1 MAGRWVIVEELGAVV
16 EGHEISGGLCKIP
29 ITIVLFKTVL
39 KNILKYF
46 YDIRIILNM
55 DYATIDSFL
64 SIIVPLKRKRQML
77 SQ

>member
-1 MAGRWVIVEELGAVV
+1 MAGRWVMVEEPGAVV

-39 KNILKYF
+39 KNILRYF

-55 DYATIDSFL
+55 DYAAIDSFL